1 MKKFNYPFVAIC
13 TVLSNSTALLAA
25 EWDISKEIDLSVVH
39 SDNIALAN
47 AGAEQSDLVFQVKPS
62 LGISGE
68 GARLSVDFNYSLGA
82 VITDGDNGRDEI
94 EDSHYLNA
102 NATLEAIEDNLF
114 VDLEADAGVT
124 SVNNTNSAQDI
135 FTRSNNL
142 TQTYSYKVSPY
153 YRYHFGPI
161 ADAELR
167 YSYDSLENDK
177 GNISDS
183 ENNQWDFSLTSGRHF
198 RGFNWVLSASQSE
211 LEYSNGA
218 KDETSEVNADFQ
230 FRINRQFT
238 ADFGVGYEENDFNN
252 ALRQYS
258 DTEGET
264 WTVGTTWTPNPRV
277 VMKLAYV
284 DRFTGGDWD
293 MDLKYRHRRSVLTA
307 SYSTSVTNSRRQQ
320 LDDISLI
327 STDIN
332 GDTVFIGD
340 QELLINQLQP
350 TLANENIVQSQFKL
364 AYEYISRLTTVKFN
378 TTYSERDYQ
387 TSLSS
392 TENLDSKVSLSRKL
406 TSLTSLN
413 TSVNWVNQK
422 DVTTLSE
429 QELVRVKL
437 GVSTELG
444 KQSEVSLDF
453 QRAENEDSSGA
464 NDYDENRVT
473 ASLAM
478 TF

>member
-1 MKKFNYPFVAIC
+1 MKKSNYPFFAVC
-13 TVLSNSTALLAA
+13 MVLANTAVLQAA
-25 EWDISKEIDLSVVH
+25 EWDISKELDVSAVH

-62 LGISGE
+62 LGIAGQ
-68 GARLSVDFNYSLGA
+68 GARMSVDFNYSLGA

-114 VDLEADAGVT
+114 LDLEADAGVT

-135 FTRSNNL
+135 FTSSNNL
-142 TQTYSYKVSPY
+142 TQTYSYRVSPY
-153 YRYHFGPI
+153 YRYHFGAI

-167 YSYDSLENDK
+167 YSYDSLEND
-177 GNISDS
+177 NTNTSDS
-183 ENNQWDFSLTSGRHF
+183 EEYTWNFSLTSGRDF
-198 RGFNWVLSASQSE
+198 RSYNWVLSASQSE

-218 KDETSEVNADFQ
+218 KDESSEVNADFQ

-238 ADFGVGYEENDFNN
+238 ADFGVGYEENDYNN

-258 DTEGET
+258 STDGET

-277 VMKLAYV
+277 TMELAYV

-307 SYSTSVTNSRRQQ
+307 SYSTSVTNSRSQQ
-320 LDDISLI
+320 LDDISLT

-340 QELLINQLQP
+340 QDLFINPLQP
-350 TLANENIVQSQFKL
+350 TLAIENILQSQFKL
-364 AYEYISRLTTVKFN
+364 AYEYKSRRTTVKFN

-387 TSLSS
+387 TSVLS
-392 TENLDSKVSLSRKL
+392 TENLNTKLSLSRKL
-406 TSLTSLN
+406 TPLTSLN

-422 DVTTLSE
+422 DVDALSE
-429 QELVRVKL
+429 QELMTLKL

-444 KQSEVSLDF
+444 KQSKVSVDL
-453 QRAENEDSSGA
+453 QRAENEDSTGA

>member
-1 MKKFNYPFVAIC
+1 MKKSNYPFFAVC
-13 TVLSNSTALLAA
+13 MVLANTAVLQAA
-25 EWDISKEIDLSVVH
+25 EWDISKELDVSAVH

-62 LGISGE
+62 LGIAGQ
-68 GARLSVDFNYSLGA
+68 GARMSVDFNYSLGA

-114 VDLEADAGVT
+114 LDLEADAGVT

-135 FTRSNNL
+135 FTSSNNL
-142 TQTYSYKVSPY
+142 TQTYSYRVSPY
-153 YRYHFGPI
+153 YRYHFGAI

-167 YSYDSLENDK
+167 YSYDSLEND
-177 GNISDS
+177 NTNTSDS
-183 ENNQWDFSLTSGRHF
+183 EEYTWNFSLTSGRDF
-198 RGFNWVLSASQSE
+198 RSYNWVLSASQSE

-218 KDETSEVNADFQ
+218 KDESSEVNADFQ

-258 DTEGET
+258 STDGET

-277 VMKLAYV
+277 TLKLAYV

-307 SYSTSVTNSRRQQ
+307 SYSTSVTNSRSQQ
-320 LDDISLI
+320 LDDISLT

-340 QELLINQLQP
+340 QDLFINPLQP
-350 TLANENIVQSQFKL
+350 TLANENILQSQFKL
-364 AYEYISRLTTVKFN
+364 AYEYTSRRTTVKFN

-387 TSLSS
+387 TRVLS
-392 TENLDSKVSLSRKL
+392 TENLNSRLSLSRKL
-406 TSLTSLN
+406 TPLTSLN

-422 DVTTLSE
+422 DVDALSE
-429 QELVRVKL
+429 QELMTLKL

-444 KQSEVSLDF
+444 KQSKVSVDL
-453 QRAENEDSSGA
+453 QRAENEDSTGA